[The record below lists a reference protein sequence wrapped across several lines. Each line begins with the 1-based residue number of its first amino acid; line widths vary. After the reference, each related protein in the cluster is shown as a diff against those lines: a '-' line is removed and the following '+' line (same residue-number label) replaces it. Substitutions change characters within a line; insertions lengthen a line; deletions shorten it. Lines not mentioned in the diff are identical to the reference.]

1 MVGGQNLGGR
11 GKIHF
16 ILILEFL
23 KEDKI
28 IPRNILPLYL
38 ISIDNLNVTVIDN
51 MKVMTGPFNTELK
64 SNLDLKQ
71 KQCQFVVILVSR
83 WKWESRNVGWF
94 VTKCM
99 LCRRFIWTI
108 SSSEDCC
115 KYLICKWRGRCAHD
129 DLFVGFISTYLISG
143 SHL

>member
-1 MVGGQNLGGR
+1 MGVGRRTKFGGR

-83 WKWESRNVGWF
+83 
-94 VTKCM
+94 
-99 LCRRFIWTI
+99 
-108 SSSEDCC
+108 
-115 KYLICKWRGRCAHD
+115 
-129 DLFVGFISTYLISG
+129 
-143 SHL
+143 